1 MRRSDS
7 ATDLPRAVSFSR
19 LLARSSL
26 RPPLELAECRSRA
39 AVTGSCRTTKPV
51 CRLASIY
58 PCPVTVPITLT
69 KIEHRLLVSLA
80 SGSKVAP
87 HRGSIVATHT
97 QTFVK
102 TDAEITDG
110 ISIALAR
117 SFAKPEHGTPR
128 ALRNTFTLTVPEA
141 EVVLSR
147 LVTLASRERVP
158 SHGPR
163 NILRDT
169 VPRVIASA

>member
-1 MRRSDS
+1 M
-7 ATDLPRAVSFSR
+7 
-19 LLARSSL
+19 
-26 RPPLELAECRSRA
+26 
-39 AVTGSCRTTKPV
+39 
-51 CRLASIY
+51 
-58 PCPVTVPITLT
+58 TVPITLT
-69 KIEHRLLVSLA
+69 KVEHRLLISLA

-97 QTFVK
+97 QALVK
-102 TDAEITDG
+102 ADAEITEG
-110 ISIALAR
+110 ISITLPR
-117 SFAKPEHGTPR
+117 SFAKPEHRTPR
-128 ALRNTFTLTVPEA
+128 TLRNTFTFTVPEA

-169 VPRVIASA
+169 VPRVI